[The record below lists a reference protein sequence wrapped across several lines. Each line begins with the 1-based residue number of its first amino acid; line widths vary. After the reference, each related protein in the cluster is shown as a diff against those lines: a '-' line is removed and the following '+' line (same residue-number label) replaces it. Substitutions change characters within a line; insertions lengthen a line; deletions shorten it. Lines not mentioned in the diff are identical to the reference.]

1 MLDMVDPVDR
11 VDSVGYVDDLDNVDK
26 SPGPIECSAFVA
38 GVAEEV
44 AHDEAVAAALHGFV
58 APEVVSATATH
69 GYHGRV
75 ASLFGFKQR
84 ILTANHA

>member
-58 APEVVSATATH
+58 RRRLYRPRRPMGTMGAWLACLALSSA
-69 GYHGRV
+69 
-75 ASLFGFKQR
+75 S
-84 ILTANHA
+84 